1 MNRLRCR
8 TCSRSVLGSVRYL
21 SVQAFAIPARRFI
34 EVSGVDCLKFLQG
47 IMTNDAKKLEHS
59 GTGLACAFL
68 TPKGRVFADALCF
81 NISKEGEEGPRVVL
95 ELHSEVH
102 NAMLGHLM
110 MHKLRSAISIKAVD
124 LHSLM
129 IPPSSSFSVSPTD
142 DGLVLACVDPRGAQF
157 GTRLIAR
164 QGAFV
169 ADYGAMK
176 DDYQRFRLLNGL
188 PDTPELSGRVPL
200 ECNLDLLNFIS
211 FKKGC
216 YVGQELISRTKFRG
230 LVRKR
235 IQPYIFGKTVL
246 ASTVEVESSS
256 DKVTDTE
263 PESRVPESIFE
274 EQHLGIGLG
283 LFPVENS
290 ETTAKSSIDLFP
302 DAVSMAHEVGGTH
315 LRITEVKVR
324 DQVRTVLT
332 FRPPFY
338 KELTVVA

>member
-1 MNRLRCR
+1 
-8 TCSRSVLGSVRYL
+8 
-21 SVQAFAIPARRFI
+21 
-34 EVSGVDCLKFLQG
+34 
-47 IMTNDAKKLEHS
+47 
-59 GTGLACAFL
+59 L

-81 NISKEGEEGPRVVL
+81 NVSKGGEEGPRVVL

-110 MHKLRSAISIKAVD
+110 MHKLRSSISIKAVD

-129 IPPSSSFSVSPTD
+129 IPPSSSFSVSPTE

-169 ADYGAMK
+169 ADYGEKK
-176 DDYQRFRLLNGL
+176 DDYLRFRLLNGL
-188 PDTPELSGRVPL
+188 SDTPELLGRIPL
-200 ECNLDLLNFIS
+200 ECNLDLMNFIS

-235 IQPYIFGKTVL
+235 IQPYIFVKSAFAG
-246 ASTVEVESSS
+246 AVEVKSSS
-256 DKVTDTE
+256 DTVTDTE

-274 EQHLGIGLG
+274 AHHLGIGLG
-283 LFPVENS
+283 LFPVETS
-290 ETTAKSSIDLFP
+290 ENTATSSMNLSLSAA
-302 DAVSMAHEVGGTH
+302 AVGMANEVGGTH
-315 LRITEVKVR
+315 LRITEVKFR
-324 DQVRTVLT
+324 EQVQTVLT
-332 FRPPFY
+332 YRPPFF
-338 KELTVVA
+338 KELSEA